1 MGSYSLILF
10 PSQEEMRSSIL
21 LPSSLLAMFLL
32 SMVPSPTESTF
43 PLINLIAAKVTLL
56 ASLKVL
62 GISAG
67 LLLAG
72 KAQKKEGGTSYH
84 VHQHYNRNKRE
95 ADQADDSSL
104 VTLTSNLEPE
114 ECFQLV
120 FCSMAKEKVKTDKDV
135 ENIYKLVTNKSGK
148 YKEARKFGKTG
159 GPCSLRYQCSIKAED
174 IFNFYQQF

>member
-1 MGSYSLILF
+1 MVSYSLILL

-32 SMVPSPTESTF
+32 STLPSSTESTF

-120 FCSMAKEKVKTDKDV
+120 FCSMDV

-148 YKEARKFGKTG
+148 YKEAQKFGKTG

>member
-32 SMVPSPTESTF
+32 STLPSSTESTF

-84 VHQHYNRNKRE
+84 NHQHYNRQRRE

-104 VTLTSNLEPE
+104 VTLTSSMEPE

-120 FCSMAKEKVKTDKDV
+120 FCYMAKEKVKTDKDV
-135 ENIYKLVTNKSGK
+135 ENIYKLVTKKSGK
-148 YKEARKFGKTG
+148 YKEAQKFGKTG

-174 IFNFYQQF
+174 IFNFY